1 MKYLYPVILFILL
14 SPALIYAQSNLKP
27 GYIINLK
34 GDTIKGAVDYREWD
48 QNPDNVNFKLAA
60 DAAAKNYTLADIKGF
75 GVAGNAYFVK
85 FELPISYDYVDV
97 TKITSRPTDST
108 AVHAVFL
115 KVVATGNM
123 ANLYSYTD
131 YIKTRYFLE
140 DNTAKQIEE
149 LVYHVYYT
157 DGNINFPKKINRY
170 KQQLLVITQNSK
182 IEDER
187 LTRNIQN
194 ARYDETDLTNIVQTL
209 NKNKGTSFVAEK
221 LFALRLFAGAAYTR
235 TTVTYSLSFAN
246 NTKTTD
252 VVSNNSA
259 PKAAA
264 GIDFVFNKNTNRLF
278 FRLEAAY
285 TQNKYDV
292 LLNNTSFEKD
302 EFHIAQKTV
311 SLSPQIVYSLYST
324 DNLKAFVAGGVIY
337 NHHSYN
343 NYLLVTQSN
352 GTQTKGQQPYL
363 SFESS
368 AVHFLGRAGVI
379 INQHFELS
387 ASYFA
392 PSELSATNGVN
403 YTQKGYQIGINYLF

>member
-1 MKYLYPVILFILL
+1 MKHFYTILL
-14 SPALIYAQSNLKP
+14 FVFSFNTLSFAQSNLKP

-34 GDTIKGAVDYREWD
+34 GDTIRGEVDYREWD
-48 QNPDNVNFKLAA
+48 KNPDNVDFKSAA
-60 DAAAKNYTLADIKGF
+60 DAFAKNYSLDNIKGF

-97 TKITSRPTDST
+97 TKITARATDST

-115 KVVATGNM
+115 KVVTTGSQV
-123 ANLYSYTD
+123 NLYSYTD

-140 DNTAKQIEE
+140 DNLTKQIEE

-157 DGNINFPKKINRY
+157 DGNMTLPKKIYRY
-170 KQQLLVITQNSK
+170 KQQLQVVAQNSK
-182 IEDER
+182 LNDVK

-194 ARYDETDLTNIVQTL
+194 ARYDETDLTRIVQSL
-209 NKNKGTSFVAEK
+209 NQNKGASFVAEN
-221 LFALRLFAGAAYTR
+221 LFALRLFGGVAYAR
-235 TTVTYSLSFAN
+235 SSVTYSLSFAN
-246 NTKTTD
+246 NTKTPD

-278 FRLEAAY
+278 LRLEAAY
-285 TQNKYDV
+285 TQNKYDI
-292 LLNNTSFEKD
+292 LLNSTSFETD
-302 EFHIAQKTV
+302 VFHIAQKTV
-311 SLSPQIVYSLYST
+311 SLSPQIVYCLYST
-324 DNLKAFVAGGVIY
+324 DNLKAFVAGCVIY

-343 NYLLVTQSN
+343 NYLLVTQSD
-352 GTQTKGQQPYL
+352 GTQTKGQQPFL

-379 INQHFELS
+379 INTHFELS

-392 PSELSATNGVN
+392 PSELSATNGVT
-403 YTQKGYQIGINYLF
+403 YAQKGYQIGINYLF